1 MGIPS
6 LPITNSSVLGKM
18 LVESAIF
25 FQASAAELVG
35 AEGEK
40 LQFLV
45 RAASNNMIT
54 PTLLAQVNSD
64 IKDTICCLAGLENA
78 ILEKIEAGTS
88 LINNGFSG
96 PDL

>member
-25 FQASAAELVG
+25 FQASVAELVG

-40 LQFLV
+40 LQFFV
-45 RAASNNMIT
+45 RAASNNKVT

-78 ILEKIEAGTS
+78 ILEKIAAGTS
-88 LINNGFSG
+88 LINNGFNG